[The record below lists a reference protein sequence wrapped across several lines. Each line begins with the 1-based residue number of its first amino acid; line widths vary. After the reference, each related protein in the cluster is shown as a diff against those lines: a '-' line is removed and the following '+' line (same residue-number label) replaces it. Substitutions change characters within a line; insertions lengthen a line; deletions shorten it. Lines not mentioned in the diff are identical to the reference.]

1 MAQANRRSF
10 LKSAA
15 LSSAALA
22 VPAFRKDAQSPNE
35 KFRVACMGVRGRG
48 GGLLYGFADLKDVE
62 VTHVCDVD
70 TRVFD
75 EKLKKTE
82 EIQGKRPKTETD
94 FRRLLDDPS
103 IDAIVMG
110 TPTHWHAIPTIL
122 ACQAGKH
129 VYVEKPAS
137 HNMKEGRAMVE
148 AARKYDRV
156 VQVGIQSRN
165 GRFFQQA
172 IDYIRSG
179 VLGKVRFAKGWESA
193 HNRNLGFPADTAP
206 PAGVD
211 YDMWLGPA
219 KKRPFN
225 KHRFHWDFRWYWDYA
240 GGLMTDW
247 GVHLIDIVL
256 MGMKATAPRS
266 VMSLGG
272 PFGYPDSAMETPDT
286 QQAIYEYDDFTM
298 TWEHSVGISLG
309 PHQRGHGVSFTGNN
323 GTLVIDRGGWEVLA
337 ETGRRDGERYEKTPA
352 IERRTAAPDQRGL
365 AQHTRNFIDC
375 MRTREQP
382 RCNAD
387 VGALVAVNAHLGNI
401 AFRTGRRVYWDH
413 AAGRVKGDE
422 EANALLRAEYHNG
435 WQFPRVTDTEASAV

>member
-35 KFRVACMGVRGRG
+35 KFRVALMGVRGRG
-48 GGLLYGFADLKDVE
+48 RSLLYGFAELEDVE

-70 TRVFD
+70 TRVFE
-75 EKLKKTE
+75 EKLKRTE

-156 VQVGIQSRN
+156 VQVGIQSRS

-172 IDYIRSG
+172 FDYIRSG

-193 HNRNLGFPADTAP
+193 HNRNLGFPADSAP

-219 KKRPFN
+219 PKRPFN
-225 KHRFHWDFRWYWDYA
+225 PLRFHSNWRWFFDYGCGDLGNDGVHRLDYA
-240 GGLMTDW
+240 RRGLEAGLEAQGETLPEWPTAVSASGGKL
-247 GVHLIDIVL
+247 VL
-256 MGMKATAPRS
+256 
-266 VMSLGG
+266 
-272 PFGYPDSAMETPDT
+272 DDCQEWPDT
-286 QQAIYEYDDFTM
+286 QLVMYDYPNCILMYEMRLWSRPPLEGLVEGAAVYGENGYVIIGNRSWRAYGPKAELLHEAKGSKRDDDIRHKRDFL
-298 TWEHSVGISLG
+298 SCIKNGGRPACDIGI
-309 PHQRGHGVSFTGNN
+309 GH
-323 GTLVIDRGGWEVLA
+323 
-337 ETGRRDGERYEKTPA
+337 
-352 IERRTAAPDQRGL
+352 
-365 AQHTRNFIDC
+365 
-375 MRTREQP
+375 
-382 RCNAD
+382 
-387 VGALVAVNAHLGNI
+387 VASGIVHLGNI
-401 AFRTGRRVYWDH
+401 AWRTNNKLKFD
-413 AAGRVKGDE
+413 AASETFTNDE
-422 EANALLRAEYHNG
+422 EANGLLGRTYREP
-435 WQFPRVTDTEASAV
+435 WTLPKV